1 MNEQP
6 EALLALADRIDE
18 AQGKPIAIDTQA
30 AAELRR
36 LHEVNAELL
45 KELKRLMDMDVA
57 YNRGPVVEDAVIKAR
72 AAIAKAEGE
81 KA

>member
-30 AAELRR
+30 AAELRHLR
-36 LHEVNAELL
+36 QVNAELL
-45 KELKRLMDMDVA
+45 EALKSIMADMDSDFGTNYDYESA
-57 YNRGPVVEDAVIKAR
+57 RAVIAR
-72 AAIAKAEGE
+72 VEGD
-81 KA
+81 